1 MCPAPKQPAIFG
13 TVRLC
18 RPRARRY
25 PFAAVVEL
33 TNLQS
38 DENIR
43 QPISDLSLFGCHII
57 ALKPFS
63 RGAKIRVTIVHEN
76 ASFHA
81 MGKVVHSEPGAGMG
95 VEFTSIEGNGQ
106 QILEK
111 WIDKLRSSHRGK
123 PASPTSLKLIP

>member
-1 MCPAPKQPAIFG
+1 MCATPSLPKQPTDPG

-25 PFAAVVEL
+25 AFVAVVEL

-43 QPISDLSLFGCHII
+43 QPISNLSLFGCHVI
-57 ALKPFS
+57 AVKPFS
-63 RGAKIRVTIVHEN
+63 MGARIRITIVYEG

-81 MGKVVHSEPGAGMG
+81 LGKVVRSQPGVGMG
-95 VEFTSIEGNGQ
+95 VAFTAIEGNDQ
-106 QILEK
+106 QTL
-111 WIDKLRSSHRGK
+111 D
-123 PASPTSLKLIP
+123 

>member
-57 ALKPFS
+57 AVKPFS
-63 RGAKIRVTIVHEN
+63 MGAKIRITIVYEG

-81 MGKVVHSEPGAGMG
+81 LGKVVRSQQSVGMG
-95 VEFTSIEGNGQ
+95 VAFTTIEGNGQ
-106 QILEK
+106 QTLEK
-111 WIDKLRSSHRGK
+111 WLNKLR
-123 PASPTSLKLIP
+123 